1 MYRQQTGLVSYAG
14 IVVRCG
20 SRDETEKLFGMAHF
34 IEHTAFKGGGKYNA
48 RQIIDKIE
56 GVGGEMNAFTTKEET
71 TFYATVPTQY
81 LGRAIDI
88 LADITLSPTFPKDEI
103 NKERSVIYDEID
115 SYNDSPSELI
125 FDDFEALIYDTHPL
139 AHSILGSPKTLR
151 WFNTEKAQQFHS
163 EHYQPH
169 KMIMFVGSDLPFDKV
184 LKMIEKTGLSANHNS
199 QFYPHPELV
208 SGSHTPHPELVSGS
222 HTPHPELVSG
232 SHTPRS
238 ALVSGSHTPHSE
250 LVSGSH
256 TPHPELVSGSHD
268 TNYSYHPSEQAF
280 HKHTHQAHVMLGIP
294 AFSFF
299 DKQRDAMAVLNAIV
313 AGGSMNSRLN
323 LALRERLGLVYQV
336 ESQYVPFS
344 DTGYWSVYFASEPH
358 DVGRCLKTIFSELK
372 KLRDKPL
379 SEKTFKAYQRQM
391 KGQLL
396 LAAENT
402 ESYIL
407 QLSKQML
414 YFGKVQDISEQTK
427 SIDSLTAEQIWQ
439 LSRQMFDFA
448 NFSILRYE

>member
-184 LKMIEKTGLSANHNS
+184 LKMIEKTGLSTIYNSQFTIHNS
-199 QFYPHPELV
+199 QFYPHPARLRCENL
-208 SGSHTPHPELVSGS
+208 EQ
-222 HTPHPELVSG
+222 
-232 SHTPRS
+232 
-238 ALVSGSHTPHSE
+238 
-250 LVSGSH
+250 
-256 TPHPELVSGSHD
+256 LVSGSHD

-294 AFSFF
+294 AFSLF

-372 KLRDKPL
+372 KLRDEPL

-414 YFGKVQDISEQTK
+414 YFGQVQDISEQTK